1 MAESAPA
8 PEAKPAPVHEAAPS
22 AEDSPFEA
30 APAPS
35 PSNPEVAGLLDYV
48 GEPAAVGPSTV
59 PRFGL
64 AAARVTAVSG
74 RRATVRFRR
83 GAVVEVELASEVDP
97 KLVRLAER
105 ERQLVLVDCS
115 PDEPPCL
122 IGVLQTRLPEVV
134 TLRAAEVEIDAS
146 RSLTLRSGRAGLR
159 LRADGEVELVG
170 SRISAAS
177 RGLMRLVGR
186 VLRLN

>member
-1 MAESAPA
+1 
-8 PEAKPAPVHEAAPS
+8 
-22 AEDSPFEA
+22 
-30 APAPS
+30 
-35 PSNPEVAGLLDYV
+35 
-48 GEPAAVGPSTV
+48 
-59 PRFGL
+59 
-64 AAARVTAVSG
+64 
-74 RRATVRFRR
+74 
-83 GAVVEVELASEVDP
+83 
-97 KLVRLAER
+97 
-105 ERQLVLVDCS
+105 
-115 PDEPPCL
+115 
-122 IGVLQTRLPEVV
+122 VLQTRLPEVV